1 VDAEITAIA
10 SAEDAAARVA
20 LQAARAAARR
30 SICDWAA
37 DLMTTYK
44 DWQDYTT
51 EEKDGFQGHHPNRK
65 ADMLKEVTGNPY
77 RIFKDFIVP
86 ILGDNTKG
94 TPHYDASRG
103 QEVAKALGYGMTAAG
118 AYALHQAG
126 CSAEAI
132 LKITTVFLNNV
143 KENQWN
149 LNDDQP
155 KGPE

>member
-1 VDAEITAIA
+1 MRNSLTISSG
-10 SAEDAAARVA
+10 SALIFSE
-20 LQAARAAARR
+20 RR
-30 SICDWAA
+30 SASPW
-37 DLMTTYK
+37 L
-44 DWQDYTT
+44 
-51 EEKDGFQGHHPNRK
+51 FQ
-65 ADMLKEVTGNPY
+65 AGNLPDRSY
-77 RIFKDFIVP
+77 
-86 ILGDNTKG
+86 G
-94 TPHYDASRG
+94 ASRG